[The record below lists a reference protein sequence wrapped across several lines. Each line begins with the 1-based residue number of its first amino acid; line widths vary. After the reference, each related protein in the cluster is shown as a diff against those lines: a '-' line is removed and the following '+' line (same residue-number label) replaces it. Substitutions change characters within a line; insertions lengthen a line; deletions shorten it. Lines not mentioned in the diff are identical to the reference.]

1 MAADVTRSTGSAPS
15 TPLTSVSLPVAGMTC
30 AACARVIE
38 RTLTRLP
45 GVDTVAVN
53 YATGRAS
60 VRFDASLVGLPR
72 IAHAVRDLGY
82 EVIEAAPGESLTS
95 EEAIE
100 SAQRR
105 VEAGEYVRLR
115 RLFILAVSCGAPL
128 VVLGMSHSQ
137 FSGVNW
143 VQLALATP
151 VLFVSGGRFYR
162 GAWSALRHRSAD
174 MNTLI
179 ALGTGSAF
187 AYSLVVTI
195 APGLVAVGHTE
206 TTAIRAPAVYYEVA
220 AAIIILVLLGRLL
233 ESRARARTSDAIRR
247 LVGLQPRDAR
257 IMRDGTEL
265 TIPVAGVLS
274 GDIVIVRPGERLPVD
289 GEWLEGTSTV
299 DESMLTGESLPVEK
313 VPGSVVLGGSVNGT
327 GVFRFRA
334 TRVGRDTA
342 LQQIIRLM
350 QQAQSR
356 RAPIARLADVISG
369 VFAPVVLV
377 IAIATFIVWFNV
389 LPPGTRATAALV
401 NFVAVLII
409 ACPCAMGLA
418 TPTAILV
425 GTGRGAER
433 GILVKG
439 GDVLERA
446 HAVTTVVLDKTGT
459 ITTGRPEVTDVVP
472 LPQADGAMLDARELL
487 RLAASAERRSE
498 HPLAEAVVRAAEGR
512 QLPLIE
518 PTSFRS
524 RPGHGIDAT
533 LEGRRLV
540 VGSARLL
547 EEAQVP
553 LVQAEPT
560 AAALASRART
570 VMFVAELPVPPTPGG
585 RVLGV
590 LGLADTPRPEARDA
604 IAGMRRL
611 GLEIVMLTGDSAET
625 ADAIRRE
632 VAPNAEISRLRAGV
646 LPGHKAEEVRALQE
660 QGRVV
665 AMVGDGIND
674 APALA
679 QADVGIAMG
688 FGSDIAIEAAD
699 ITLMRADL
707 HGVVEALAL
716 SRDTLRV
723 IQQNLFWAFVYNVLG
738 IPIAAGVL
746 YPFTGMLLNPM
757 VAAAAM
763 SLSSVSVLANSLR
776 LRRRRRARVA
786 VMTGTA
792 C

>member
-1 MAADVTRSTGSAPS
+1 
-15 TPLTSVSLPVAGMTC
+15 
-30 AACARVIE
+30 
-38 RTLTRLP
+38 
-45 GVDTVAVN
+45 
-53 YATGRAS
+53 
-60 VRFDASLVGLPR
+60 
-72 IAHAVRDLGY
+72 
-82 EVIEAAPGESLTS
+82 
-95 EEAIE
+95 
-100 SAQRR
+100 
-105 VEAGEYVRLR
+105 
-115 RLFILAVSCGAPL
+115 
-128 VVLGMSHSQ
+128 
-137 FSGVNW
+137 
-143 VQLALATP
+143 
-151 VLFVSGGRFYR
+151 
-162 GAWSALRHRSAD
+162 
-174 MNTLI
+174 
-179 ALGTGSAF
+179 
-187 AYSLVVTI
+187 
-195 APGLVAVGHTE
+195 
-206 TTAIRAPAVYYEVA
+206 
-220 AAIIILVLLGRLL
+220 
-233 ESRARARTSDAIRR
+233 
-247 LVGLQPRDAR
+247 
-257 IMRDGTEL
+257 
-265 TIPVAGVLS
+265 VAGVLS
-274 GDIVIVRPGERLPVD
+274 GDIVIARPGERLPVD
-289 GEWLEGTSTV
+289 GEWLEGASTV

-313 VPGSVVLGGSVNGT
+313 APGAAVLGGSVNGT
-327 GVFRFRA
+327 GMFRFRA

-389 LPPGTRATAALV
+389 LPPGTRGTAALV

-459 ITTGRPEVTDVVP
+459 ITTGQPEVTDIIP
-472 LPQADGAMLDARELL
+472 LPSADGALLDAGELL
-487 RLAASAERRSE
+487 GLAASAERRSE
-498 HPLAEAVVRAAEGR
+498 HPLAEAVVRAAEAR
-512 QLPLIE
+512 RLPLIE
-518 PTSFRS
+518 PTQFRS
-524 RPGHGIDAT
+524 RPGHGVEAT
-533 LEGRRLV
+533 LDGRRIMA
-540 VGSARLL
+540 GSARLL
-547 EEAQVP
+547 DEARVP
-553 LVQAEPT
+553 LADAAAP
-560 AAALASRART
+560 AAALASRGRT
-570 VMFVAELPVPPTPGG
+570 VMIVAELPVRATTGG
-585 RVLGV
+585 RVLG
-590 LGLADTPRPEARDA
+590 LIGLADTPRSEAREA

-625 ADAIRRE
+625 AEAVRRE
-632 VAPNAEISRLRAGV
+632 VAPTGEIDRLRAGV
-646 LPGHKAEEVRALQE
+646 LPGHKADEVRALQG

-688 FGSDIAIEAAD
+688 TGSDIAIEAAD

-707 HGVVEALAL
+707 HGIVEAIAL

-723 IQQNLFWAFVYNVLG
+723 IRQNLFWAFIYNVLG

-757 VAAAAM
+757 FAAAAM

-776 LRRRRRARVA
+776 LRRRRPARAAAR
-786 VMTGTA
+786 
-792 C
+792 

>member
-1 MAADVTRSTGSAPS
+1 M
-15 TPLTSVSLPVAGMTC
+15 
-30 AACARVIE
+30 
-38 RTLTRLP
+38 
-45 GVDTVAVN
+45 
-53 YATGRAS
+53 
-60 VRFDASLVGLPR
+60 
-72 IAHAVRDLGY
+72 
-82 EVIEAAPGESLTS
+82 
-95 EEAIE
+95 
-100 SAQRR
+100 
-105 VEAGEYVRLR
+105 
-115 RLFILAVSCGAPL
+115 
-128 VVLGMSHSQ
+128 
-137 FSGVNW
+137 
-143 VQLALATP
+143 
-151 VLFVSGGRFYR
+151 
-162 GAWSALRHRSAD
+162 
-174 MNTLI
+174 
-179 ALGTGSAF
+179 
-187 AYSLVVTI
+187 
-195 APGLVAVGHTE
+195 
-206 TTAIRAPAVYYEVA
+206 
-220 AAIIILVLLGRLL
+220 
-233 ESRARARTSDAIRR
+233 
-247 LVGLQPRDAR
+247 
-257 IMRDGTEL
+257 
-265 TIPVAGVLS
+265 
-274 GDIVIVRPGERLPVD
+274 
-289 GEWLEGTSTV
+289 
-299 DESMLTGESLPVEK
+299 
-313 VPGSVVLGGSVNGT
+313 
-327 GVFRFRA
+327 
-334 TRVGRDTA
+334 
-342 LQQIIRLM
+342 
-350 QQAQSR
+350 
-356 RAPIARLADVISG
+356 
-369 VFAPVVLV
+369 VLV

-553 LVQAEPT
+553 LAQAEPT

-688 FGSDIAIEAAD
+688 SGSDIAIEAAD